1 MNNNSKIK
9 NCFITG
15 GTRGIGKTLVERFA
29 NDNYRV
35 FFTYANSTVKAT
47 ALEQQIQEQGLI
59 AKGFQVDSRKPEML
73 SQLIH
78 SIITEFGPIDL
89 LINNA
94 GICEDVLDVRT
105 LNMSDFDRN
114 VDINLKAVFVTV
126 QAAIM
131 EMPDRGRI
139 INIGSNLGDIARN
152 GTMVLYSMTKSALQ
166 GYTRAMAHALGKRR
180 ITVNLIQPGPI
191 KTDMNPDDNEKA
203 DYLRSFMA
211 LPEYGKTE
219 DIASLAAYLASD
231 AGNYIT
237 GSIITIDGGMNA

>member
-1 MNNNSKIK
+1 MNNNTKVK

-35 FFTYANSTVKAT
+35 FFTYANSTENAIE
-47 ALEQQIQEQGLI
+47 LEQKLRELGLI

-73 SQLIH
+73 RQLLH
-78 SIITEFGPIDL
+78 SIIVEFGPIDV

-94 GICEDVLDVRT
+94 GICEDVLDVTT
-105 LNMSDFDRN
+105 LNLSDFDRN
-114 VDINLKAVFVTV
+114 VDINVKAVFVAI
-126 QAAIM
+126 QAVIS

-191 KTDMNPDDNEKA
+191 KTDMNPDDNEKS

-211 LPEYGKTE
+211 LPEYGRTQ
-219 DIASLAAYLASD
+219 DIGSLAAYLASE